1 MIFFN
6 NSFFYHFVETTDS
19 TNLLL
24 NEIVEKKGGDGLPD
38 FFCVVADYQNAGRG
52 QGNKTWQSAKG
63 ENILASFYFQ
73 PAITPPQQIYFNHF
87 FALTIRK
94 TIETRLIVSEQ
105 SLETR
110 CIASL
115 QNHNVTIKKP
125 NDIWVD
131 DKKIAGILIEH
142 HIQGDKLKYSVAGVG
157 INVNQTQFDP
167 ALPNP
172 TSLNL
177 ILKSSLSRE
186 QILQEIVQIGRT
198 YYEKLQNGAF
208 LELENEYEENCL
220 ILTTP
225 PFWHPF
231 KN

>member
-1 MIFFN
+1 M
-6 NSFFYHFVETTDS
+6 NSNFHFVETTSS

-24 NEIVEKKGGDGLPD
+24 NEIVEKNKKAGVCLPD
-38 FFCVVADYQNAGRG
+38 FFCVFTNFQTAGRG
-52 QGNKTWQSAKG
+52 QGVKTWQSAKG

-73 PAITPPQQIYFNHF
+73 PNILPNQQIYFNYF

-94 TIETRLIVSEQ
+94 VISMYV
-105 SLETR
+105 
-110 CIASL
+110 
-115 QNHNVTIKKP
+115 NHVMIKKP

-142 HIQGDKLKYSVAGVG
+142 YLQGEKLNYSVAGVG

-186 QILQEIVQIGRT
+186 KILQEIVEIGKE
-198 YYEKLQNGAF
+198 YYTKLQNGAF
-208 LELENEYEENCL
+208 VELESEYEEHNISL
-220 ILTTP
+220 R
-225 PFWHPF
+225 
-231 KN
+231 

>member
-1 MIFFN
+1 MIFLN
-6 NSFFYHFVETTDS
+6 NSFFYHFVKTTDS

-24 NEIVEKKGGDGLPD
+24 NEIVEKNGGDSFPD
-38 FFCVVADYQNAGRG
+38 FFCVVADYQTAGRG

-94 TIETRLIVSEQ
+94 TIETRLIVSE
-105 SLETR
+105 
-110 CIASL
+110 

-208 LELENEYEENCL
+208 LELENEYEAHCL

-225 PFWHPF
+225 PFGHPF